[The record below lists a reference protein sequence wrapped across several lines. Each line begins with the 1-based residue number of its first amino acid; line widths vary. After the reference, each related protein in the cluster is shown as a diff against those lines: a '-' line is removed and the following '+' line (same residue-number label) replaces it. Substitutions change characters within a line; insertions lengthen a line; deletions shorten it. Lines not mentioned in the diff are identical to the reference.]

1 VAQSNKI
8 PDKTILQNITQK
20 LLQPG
25 TGSQNSIKAAI
36 RNGDLTLSGT
46 IQYEHHRRHIVR
58 TATSIAGV
66 RRVIDQLKVGA
77 TKPKWS

>member
-1 VAQSNKI
+1 MATSNRI
-8 PDKTILQNITQK
+8 PDKTILQSVNQK
-20 LLQPG
+20 LSQPG

-36 RNGDLTLSGT
+36 RNGDVTLSGT

-58 TATSIAGV
+58 TASGIAGV
-66 RRVIDQLKVGA
+66 RRVIDQLKIGA